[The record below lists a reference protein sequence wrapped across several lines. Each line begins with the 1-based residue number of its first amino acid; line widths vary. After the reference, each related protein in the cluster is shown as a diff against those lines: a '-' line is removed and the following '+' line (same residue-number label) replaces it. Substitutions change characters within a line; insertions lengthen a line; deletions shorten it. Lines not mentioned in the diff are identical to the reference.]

1 MSVTVDSIAPT
12 YAEWVRLR
20 QRASVNDRAFQGL
33 RFHTSKGLCTEY
45 ALACGYRDVWRCGQ
59 WETTLSWEEPCYHV
73 RVHHD
78 DLMVRT
84 VRGYWRSFD
93 SLRDARRWFVIAAS
107 VVALSL

>member
-1 MSVTVDSIAPT
+1 MNVTVDSIAPT
-12 YAEWVRLR
+12 YAQWVKMRKR
-20 QRASVNDRAFQGL
+20 VTIYSNRKF
-33 RFHTSKGLCTEY
+33 FTSKGLCTQY
-45 ALACGYRDVWRCGQ
+45 ALACGYKDVWRCGQ
-59 WETTLSWEEPCYHV
+59 WETWLWWDEPCYRV
-73 RVHHD
+73 CVHHD

>member
-33 RFHTSKGLCTEY
+33 RFHTSKGLCTQY
-45 ALACGYRDVWRCGQ
+45 ALACGYKDVWRCGQ
-59 WETTLSWEEPCYHV
+59 WETRLWWDEPCYHV
-73 RVHHD
+73 CVHHD
-78 DLMVRT
+78 IIRVRAT
-84 VRGYWRSFD
+84 NAWRSFD
-93 SLRDARRWFVIAAS
+93 SLGDARKWFVIAAS